1 MLNIKSLLAFQA
13 IVQEGSAS
21 AAADKLAM
29 SNPGVS
35 RHIQTLEHQLK
46 MRLFHRTRRRLVLT
60 EEGARFYAETERIL
74 RNISELPN
82 IARDIRSSVVRS
94 MRVIAMPRHLGPI
107 VSPAIA
113 EFRKQFRETKMT
125 VEILRRSKLGEWIEG
140 RGFDVGF
147 GTLPLDEQNLEVLP
161 VFRTPLMVAMR
172 ADDALAGAEVVTP
185 HDLSKRGQI
194 ALPRGSIPRRQS
206 DEVMQSAGR
215 EATYTIETTDFAFAC
230 HHCMHSG
237 DLFLVDPISASSFA
251 PNLVCR
257 PLWTKRWISFGAFLR
272 LDSRRSDAIDAL
284 IDLVE
289 ARSVEL
295 INRGLA
301 ESIRKPKKDA

>member
-1 MLNIKSLLAFQA
+1 MLNIKSLMAFQA

-46 MRLFHRTRRRLVLT
+46 MRLFHRTRRRLILT
-60 EEGARFYAETERIL
+60 EEGAQFYAETERIL

-94 MRVIAMPRHLGPI
+94 MRVIAMPRHLGAI
-107 VSPAIA
+107 ISPAIA
-113 EFRKQFRETKMT
+113 NFREQFRETTLT
-125 VEILRRSKLGEWIEG
+125 VDVLRRSRLGEWIEG

-161 VFRTPLMVAMR
+161 ILRTPLMVAMR
-172 ADDALAGAEVVTP
+172 ADNALAGADVVTP
-185 HDLSKRGQI
+185 DDLSKYGQI
-194 ALPRGSIPRRQS
+194 AFPRGSIPRRQS
-206 DEVMQSAGR
+206 DETMQSAGR

-230 HHCMHSG
+230 HHCIHSG
-237 DLFLVDPISASSFA
+237 DLFLVDPISASTFS

-257 PLWTKRWISFGAFLR
+257 PLWTKRWINFGAFLP
-272 LDSRRSDAIDAL
+272 LDARRSDAIDGL

-289 ARSVEL
+289 DRSATLVQM
-295 INRGLA
+295 GLA
-301 ESIRKPKKDA
+301 ESLRK